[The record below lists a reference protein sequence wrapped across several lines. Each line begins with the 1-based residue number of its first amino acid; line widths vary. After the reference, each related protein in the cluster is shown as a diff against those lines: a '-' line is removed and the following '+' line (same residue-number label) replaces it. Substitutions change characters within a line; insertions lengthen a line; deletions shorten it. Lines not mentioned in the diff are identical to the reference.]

1 MSQQQRV
8 CHALFLFLI
17 AGCGRTAT
25 QTMNAAASAGITAA
39 DAAGTGG
46 TAAGAAGSAQ
56 ASMPTMPTKSVP
68 TMPTMPTMDDG
79 MPTFTNIFTFDFR
92 SCRVMT
98 CHGGGLAGLNMSSQ
112 DYAWSSLVNQPPNPE
127 RLCAQIGK
135 QRVVPNDPDNSLL
148 CLKLE
153 DSAPCGQPMPP
164 GGQLSRAA
172 RARIRMW
179 IEMGAENN

>member
-1 MSQQQRV
+1 MNHRQRV

-17 AGCGRTAT
+17 AACNGTAM
-25 QTMNAAASAGITAA
+25 QTIDAAAAAGRKAL

-46 TAAGAAGSAQ
+46 AAAGAAGSTQ
-56 ASMPTMPTKSVP
+56 GPMPTKSI
-68 TMPTMPTMDDG
+68 PTMDDG
-79 MPTFTNIFTFDFR
+79 MPTFTNIYTFDFR

-112 DYAWSSLVNQPPNPE
+112 DYAWSSLVDQPPNPE
-127 RLCAQIGK
+127 RLCAQLGK
-135 QRVVPNDPDNSLL
+135 KRVVPNDPDDSLL

-153 DSAPCGQPMPP
+153 DNAPCGQPMPP

-179 IEMGAENN
+179 IALGAENN